1 MFVCLF
7 ASLGGGRKQDWEYD
21 QGRLCSHLRLSESLV
36 GCSTSHPLGHTTAQN
51 QAGSHPESLHVS
63 GKTAS
68 KRKLNLQEFKAR
80 GCLFGCLFWSQA
92 GHLEVWR
99 SVGLLGGNPSPGS
112 LYPFLS
118 IPVCGFVSMLAA
130 AWWPQEGHCALSS
143 TASQQH
149 PGRQPG

>member
-7 ASLGGGRKQDWEYD
+7 ASLGGGRKQDWEYV

-36 GCSTSHPLGHTTAQN
+36 GCSTSHPLHHTTAQN

-99 SVGLLGGNPSPGS
+99 LAFWVEIPAQAPCTPSFPSQCVVSFPCSLLPGGHRRATV
-112 LYPFLS
+112 L
-118 IPVCGFVSMLAA
+118 
-130 AWWPQEGHCALSS
+130 
-143 TASQQH
+143 
-149 PGRQPG
+149 